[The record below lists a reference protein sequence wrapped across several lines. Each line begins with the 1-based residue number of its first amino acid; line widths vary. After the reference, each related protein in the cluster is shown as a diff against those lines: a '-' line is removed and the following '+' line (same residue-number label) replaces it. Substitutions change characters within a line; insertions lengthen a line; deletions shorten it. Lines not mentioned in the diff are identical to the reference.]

1 MKYLSC
7 LVCLLVLSCAR
18 QIISVPEKSM
28 RLNTKS
34 LVVQDRASEHNFFKA
49 LKNQIKVLELKDS
62 ASILRFGPK
71 TIATGEY
78 LNELKKLSELENN
91 NWLDY
96 IKENFNF
103 YEVYGREDY
112 SQVLVTGYYEPIV
125 KGSKFK
131 TEIFNTPLYRTPIE
145 FKNGKFFERKVIDQD
160 KILEGKN
167 LEIAWVDSIDA
178 FFIQIQGS
186 GLVDVGNH
194 ERIRVGYDKQN
205 GHPYVAIGKF
215 LTDYIPKEK
224 MSMQAI
230 KEYLKTLSASD
241 RQEILNK
248 NPSYVFFRELKSEA
262 MTSIGTEVTPGRTI
276 AIDRSLF
283 PKGAL
288 CYLDIFEPQFENIE
302 DTEANYFLNSP
313 RFVFDQDTGGAI
325 KGTGRVDLYFGTGD
339 YYAQKAGGFKSFGQ
353 LYYLFPK
360 KYE

>member
-1 MKYLSC
+1 MKYLIS
-7 LVCLLVLSCAR
+7 LVCFLLLSCSRVAITDPR
-18 QIISVPEKSM
+18 LAM
-28 RLNTKS
+28 RLADKDLIIEDTYAHDK
-34 LVVQDRASEHNFFKA
+34 FFIA
-49 LKNQIKVLELKDS
+49 LRNQIDILQKKDANS
-62 ASILRFGPK
+62 EMRFGPK
-71 TIATGEY
+71 VIKTSDY
-78 LNELKKLSELENN
+78 LAELRSILNYESSDWVN
-91 NWLDY
+91 Y
-96 IKENFNF
+96 IKDNFHF

-112 SQVLVTGYYEPIV
+112 GQVLVTGYYEPIV

-131 TEIFNTPLYRTPIE
+131 TDIYSTPLYKTPTD
-145 FKNGKFFERKVIDQD
+145 FKNGKYFERKVIDSD

-167 LEIAWVDSIDA
+167 LELVWVDPIDA

-186 GLVDVGNH
+186 GVIDVGNH
-194 ERIRVGYDKQN
+194 ERIRLGYDKQN

-230 KEYLKTLSASD
+230 KEFLKTLD
-241 RQEILNK
+241 PLKQQEILNK

-262 MTSIGTEVTPGRTI
+262 RTSIGAEVTPGRTI

-288 CYLDIFEPQFENIE
+288 CYLDVFEPSFTSIDDQESSHYINR
-302 DTEANYFLNSP
+302 P

-339 YYAQKAGGFKSFGQ
+339 YYAQKAGGFKNFGL